1 MRLLQSSVFRAVVAI
16 IVGALLVK
24 YREDTVTWLTIAIG
38 VLFFLSGLTSVII
51 YYVNKRNI
59 ERTASEGAPEA
70 ARSLMTPAFP
80 VGGLGSMVLGVIL
93 AFMPVT
99 FIRGVVIILGAIVI
113 LATIGQFVSL
123 AQARRYGSV
132 PFFFWIF
139 PSILFLIGVYCVVK
153 PVDSASLPLF
163 IIGWALM
170 VYGVVECTN
179 AFKIYRLKKAWQK
192 MNEQAQKP
200 QLDNIQDAEE
210 VKESQDAETRKSSSD
225 DAQA

>member
-139 PSILFLIGVYCVVK
+139 PSILFLIGVYCMYQRIQNIPSEESLAK
-153 PVDSASLPLF
+153 DERTSAEATTRQHPGCRGSERIPRRR
-163 IIGWALM
+163 
-170 VYGVVECTN
+170 N
-179 AFKIYRLKKAWQK
+179 K
-192 MNEQAQKP
+192 
-200 QLDNIQDAEE
+200 E
-210 VKESQDAETRKSSSD
+210 VFFG
-225 DAQA
+225 